1 MNSNDAQQQQQRKM
15 VRRNAM
21 LPNSQEA
28 INLRRFCLTFRQQ
41 NNESSTQPTNVSTSQ
56 VTSSRHSIGP
66 YTSNVMNNDD
76 LYSSDSSVE
85 IRVRLGHIALVSSKD
100 NKPYGA
106 PSA

>member
-41 NNESSTQPTNVSTSQ
+41 NNESSTQPTNESTSQ
-56 VTSSRHSIGP
+56 SSRHSIGP
-66 YTSNVMNNDD
+66 TTSNVMNIDD

-85 IRVRLGHIALVSSKD
+85 IRVRLRHIALASSKD

>member
-1 MNSNDAQQQQQRKM
+1 MNSNDAQQQRKM

-56 VTSSRHSIGP
+56 VTSSRHSINGP
-66 YTSNVMNNDD
+66 TTSNVMNNDD
-76 LYSSDSSVE
+76 RYSSDSSVE
-85 IRVRLGHIALVSSKD
+85 IRVRLGHIALASSKD

>member
-1 MNSNDAQQQQQRKM
+1 MNSNDAQQQRKM

-66 YTSNVMNNDD
+66 TTPNVMNNDD

-85 IRVRLGHIALVSSKD
+85 IRGLRHIALVSSKD

>member
-1 MNSNDAQQQQQRKM
+1 M

-56 VTSSRHSIGP
+56 VTSSRRSIGP
-66 YTSNVMNNDD
+66 TTSNVMNNDD

-85 IRVRLGHIALVSSKD
+85 IRVRLGHIALASSKD

>member
-1 MNSNDAQQQQQRKM
+1 MNSNDAQQQRKM

-56 VTSSRHSIGP
+56 SSRHSINGP
-66 YTSNVMNNDD
+66 TTPNVMNNDD

-85 IRVRLGHIALVSSKD
+85 IRVRLRHIALVSSKD